1 RLVQAMAQDLR
12 AHCNTASAEGYNR
25 IGIFGLPKN
34 YSETELSVDSLALS
48 VASKRVVLTYPAALQ
63 LYNPSVQQSTEVA
76 GCYLAAALAG
86 ILSSLPVNTGLT
98 RQVVSGFQG
107 IDRKST
113 RLNSSHVKNSYA
125 GRCLQKQQSARRH

>member
-1 RLVQAMAQDLR
+1 
-12 AHCNTASAEGYNR
+12 
-25 IGIFGLPKN
+25 
-34 YSETELSVDSLALS
+34 
-48 VASKRVVLTYPAALQ
+48 Q

-107 IDRKST
+107 IDSAKRQDMTNSAMNQLSSSGVLVVQIDRLGRLLVRHGVTTDNSSLNTREVSLVRIGDAVHQTVQGSLEDRKST
-113 RLNSSHVKNSYA
+113 RLNSSHVKISYA
-125 GRCLQKQQSARRH
+125 VF